1 MRKEMAAIDRG
12 DTRGRKSEM
21 VSSGYAGSA
30 PRLAS

>member
-12 DTRGRKSEM
+12 DARGRKSKM
-21 VSSGYAGSA
+21 ANSGYAGSA